1 MRALKLVS
9 GSLVLLALALTAAQA
24 ATVMVVDTW
33 AYDPYSDSGVYTL
46 YVGENKV
53 RVEIVEKEKKVH
65 VLYDL
70 ENKDA
75 PVMWLMD
82 PAAQTY
88 TKMDLKT
95 LEKIQGAVQ
104 AQMEML
110 ENYTAKMTQEEKATF
125 IQQYKK
131 NIRQAGDMLKFDE
144 RAKKTTYELVA
155 AGEKVKTWTCDHLK
169 GTLNKE
175 VYREV
180 WVAPYSDLG
189 VEPGDLAILATLG
202 QVFKAWAGDAQP
214 FAGFKVDKSD
224 KPIEGYPVKAVYYE
238 DGNKIVRQ
246 ELKEIR
252 KEDVD
257 PKLFVLPEGYT
268 EKPAEVQ

>member
-24 ATVMVVDTW
+24 GTVMVVDTW

-53 RVEIVEKEKKVH
+53 RVEIVEKERIVH
-65 VLYDL
+65 VLFDL

-75 PVMWLMD
+75 PVMWMMD

-95 LEKIQGAVQ
+95 LEKIQSAVQ

-110 ENYTAKMTQEEKATF
+110 ENYTAKMPQEEKAEFTK
-125 IQQYKK
+125 QYKK
-131 NIRQAGDMLKFDE
+131 NIRQAEDMLKFDE

-155 AGEKVKTWTCDHLK
+155 AGEKVKTWTCDHVK
-169 GTLNKE
+169 GTFNKE
-175 VYREV
+175 LYREV
-180 WVAPYSDLG
+180 WVAPYGDLG
-189 VEPGDLAILATLG
+189 VEPGDLAILTALS
-202 QVFKAWAGDAQP
+202 QVFKAWVGDARP
-214 FAGFKVDKSD
+214 FAGLKVDKSD
-224 KPIEGYPVKAVYYE
+224 KPIEGYPVKIVYYE
-238 DGNKIVRQ
+238 EGNKIVRQ